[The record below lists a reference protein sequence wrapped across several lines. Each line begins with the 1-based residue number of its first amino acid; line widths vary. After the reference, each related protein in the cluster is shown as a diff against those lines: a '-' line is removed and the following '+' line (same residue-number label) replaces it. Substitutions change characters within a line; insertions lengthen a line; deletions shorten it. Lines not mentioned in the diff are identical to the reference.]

1 MRLLKGFV
9 CIVLWILK
17 ALWIVLSEAVSILRR
32 KKRLECSGEFY
43 HRFMYI
49 APSSD
54 YQLLT
59 LNQAFKVILRKFWGR
74 FWCSRVR
81 MMYFFKRLMN
91 IHSNQPILYYGF
103 KLSSILSLKRPL
115 THYWTSPLK
124 SPFFPAPSFHAHT
137 HCHCHS
143 LSLSLA
149 PSIPSFIHIRYQFL
163 ARLVKDL
170 IATLEE

>member
-1 MRLLKGFV
+1 MNSKSLVNCFVWSRLYFEK
-9 CIVLWILK
+9 
-17 ALWIVLSEAVSILRR
+17 
-32 KKRLECSGEFY
+32 KKRLECSWEFY
-43 HRFMYI
+43 HRFMFI

-59 LNQAFKVILRKFWGR
+59 LNQPFKVILRKFEVV

-103 KLSSILSLKRPL
+103 RLSSILPLKRPL

-124 SPFFPAPSFHAHT
+124 SPFFPAPSFHARST

-143 LSLSLA
+143 LSLSCSVHPFFHSYSVSIFSLA
-149 PSIPSFIHIRYQFL
+149 SS
-163 ARLVKDL
+163 K
-170 IATLEE
+170 T